1 MSSNR
6 DDLWLNEAL
15 IEYSTSRDA
24 EIRGEIVVE
33 TMWLAARAARRF
45 SDRGEPF
52 DDLVQVANI
61 GLLKA
66 LDRYDPSLGVPFAAF
81 ATPTIMGEIRR
92 YFRDHTWSLR
102 VPRRAKDLL
111 TALTTATEELSAELG
126 RSPKVPE
133 IAERV
138 GASEEAVLECL
149 EANMAYNTRSID
161 LPGNSEH
168 VVIDPSFAA
177 VIDKEVVTRLL
188 DRLPSRER
196 KILELR
202 FFDELNQTEIAAKVG
217 TSQVHVGRL
226 LTSSLSLLRQY
237 LEDED
242 EEPAAQ
248 IT

>member
-6 DDLWLNEAL
+6 NDLWLTEAL

-24 EIRGEIVVE
+24 KIRDEIVVE
-33 TMWLAARAARRF
+33 TTWLAARAARRF

-66 LDRYDPSLGVPFAAF
+66 IDRYDPSLGVPFAAF

-138 GASEEAVLECL
+138 GVSEEAVLECL

-168 VVIDPSFAA
+168 VFTDPSFAA
-177 VIDKEVVTRLL
+177 VINKEVVTRLL

-202 FFDELNQTEIAAKVG
+202 FFDELSQAEIAAKVG

-226 LTSSLSLLRQY
+226 LTSSLSLLRQC

-242 EEPAAQ
+242 GEPAAQ

>member
-24 EIRGEIVVE
+24 EIRDEIVVE
-33 TMWLAARAARRF
+33 TMWLATRAARRF
-45 SDRGEPF
+45 YDRGEPF

-202 FFDELNQTEIAAKVG
+202 FFDELSQAEIAAKVG

-237 LEDED
+237 LEEEN